1 MRINT
6 LLVFFLSVLV
16 EPSPVQAG
24 IWNSIFSGKGD
35 DAVPSIKLSN
45 GQKIPLLGLE
55 IGHVKASDVEAFVTE
70 AFEGENS
77 FRLFDTSHVSR
88 NEREL
93 AKGIVAG
100 AKQVKEA
107 TKQAGP
113 VEVHVV
119 TKVWY
124 THLGYERTRL
134 SVRESLRELE
144 EALQDPD
151 VDLKVHLMLHWPRC
165 YAGVE
170 WMDCEGE
177 EYYLP
182 DAVKEA
188 GPPPALD
195 KQNAWKES
203 WKALEDIYE
212 AKDSYPGVVSIGVAN
227 FKNGDMKAI
236 MSESRILP
244 HLVQLNVWS
253 LLHDPTTVNLCNRHN
268 THMQVFDVMNGIIS
282 RARQAPH
289 ASGHLHKVA
298 HELASEERSLTAAQV
313 VFKWLTQ
320 YEISA
325 LQRDIDLSVAGI
337 PDLTENQL
345 KEVGHAVEAIL
356 SGSDMED
363 DVHVQVTFHAQD
375 QDMVLFFYPGPTDED
390 ELMITYI
397 KKGSSYQE
405 PTHPKHQFR
414 LYSAV
419 DPEVYYDHVVD
430 GKYGDF
436 QHVHVALQQQQE

>member
-1 MRINT
+1 MKNSTI
-6 LLVFFLSVLV
+6 FFLLNVMLHSTLTG
-16 EPSPVQAG
+16 AG
-24 IWNSIFSGKGD
+24 IWNTIFSGKDD
-35 DAVPSIKLSN
+35 DAAPSVKLSN

-55 IGHVKASDVEAFVTE
+55 VGHIKASDVTEFVME

-77 FRLFDTSHVSR
+77 IRLFDTSHVSR

-100 AKQVKEA
+100 VKQLKEVAK
-107 TKQAGP
+107 TDSP
-113 VEVHVV
+113 IEVHVV

-124 THLGYERTRL
+124 THLGYERTKL
-134 SVRESLRELE
+134 SVRESLAELQ
-144 EALQDPD
+144 EAMQDPN
-151 VDLKVHLMLHWPRC
+151 VDLKIHLMLHWPRC

-203 WKALEDIYE
+203 WRALEDIYN
-212 AKDSYPGVVSIGVAN
+212 AKESYPGVASIGVAN
-227 FKNGDMKAI
+227 FKNGDMKSI
-236 MSESRILP
+236 MSESTIRP

-268 THMQVFDVMNGIIS
+268 AHMQVFDVMNGIIS

-298 HELASEERSLTAAQV
+298 HELSSGESPLSAHQV
-313 VFKWLTQ
+313 IFKWLTQ
-320 YEISA
+320 YEISS
-325 LQRDIDLSVAGI
+325 LQRDVDFAIQAI
-337 PDLTENQL
+337 PDLTEDQL

-363 DVHVQVTFHAQD
+363 DVHVQVTFHAED

-390 ELMITYI
+390 EMMITYI
-397 KKGSSYQE
+397 KKGSYYQE
-405 PTHPKHQFR
+405 PTHPKHKFR

-419 DPEVYYDHVVD
+419 DPEVYYDHVVE
-430 GKYGDF
+430 GFYGDF
-436 QHVHVALQQQQE
+436 HHVHVTLQEE